1 MNRKMYENTWILA
14 HFNISTV
21 TTITTVNLIFIYYT
35 AGTAGGT
42 DSFMNIKCNKNVLT
56 NGINIV
62 SKAVSTKTT
71 MPILE
76 CILLKAEGGKLY
88 LTANNLELG
97 IETVVDATVLEEGQV
112 AIEAKIFSDIVRK
125 LPDSEIDLETTS
137 DIRVDIRCE
146 KSKFTIPCRT
156 GDEFSPLPQ
165 IEKEKSI
172 RISQLTL
179 KDIIRQ
185 TIFSISDNEST
196 KMMTGECFEVTNN
209 QLIVISL
216 DGHRISRRKVDL
228 SGENPDVKVVV
239 PGKTLQ
245 ELSKIINGGAEDMV
259 DIYFSD
265 RHLLFEYEDT
275 RVVSRLIEGE
285 YFRIANMMSMGHSLS
300 VKANK
305 RELMGI
311 IDRAS
316 LLIQETDK
324 KPIIV
329 SVKND
334 NNLYVRLDTNLGSMK
349 EEMEIEKE
357 GDEIIIGFNPKF
369 LMDALRVI
377 DDDDVV
383 IYMADSKNP
392 CIIKD
397 AEESYVYII
406 LPININTD
414 VYA

>member
-1 MNRKMYENTWILA
+1 MYENTWIMA

>member
-1 MNRKMYENTWILA
+1 MA

>member
-1 MNRKMYENTWILA
+1 MNRKMYENTWIMA

>member
-1 MNRKMYENTWILA
+1 MYENTWILA

>member
-1 MNRKMYENTWILA
+1 MR
-14 HFNISTV
+14 
-21 TTITTVNLIFIYYT
+21 
-35 AGTAGGT
+35 
-42 DSFMNIKCNKNVLT
+42 IKCKKNQLIA
-56 NGINIV
+56 GINIV
-62 SKAVSTKTT
+62 SKAVATKTT

-76 CILLKAEGGKLY
+76 CILLKAIGGNLY
-88 LTANNLELG
+88 LTANNMELG
-97 IETVVDATVLEEGQV
+97 IETMVEATILEEGQI
-112 AIEAKIFSDIVRK
+112 ALEAKIFSDIIRK
-125 LPDSEIDLETTS
+125 LPDSEIDLETGS

-156 GDEFSPLPQ
+156 GDEFSPLPD

-172 RISQLTL
+172 QISQLAL
-179 KDIIRQ
+179 RDIIRQ
-185 TIFSISDNEST
+185 TIFSISDNENT
-196 KMMTGECFEVTNN
+196 KMMTGESFEVVNN

-216 DGHRISRRKVDL
+216 DGHRISRRKIDL
-228 SGENPDVKVVV
+228 RGDNPEVHVVV

-245 ELSKIINGGAEDMV
+245 ELSKIINGDTDDLV

-265 RHLLFEYEDT
+265 RHLLFEFENT

-285 YFRIANMMSMGHSLS
+285 YFKIATMMSMGHNLS

-305 RELMGI
+305 KELMGI

-316 LLIQETDK
+316 LLIQETDR

-357 GDEIIIGFNPKF
+357 GEEIIIGFNPKF

-377 DDDDVV
+377 DDDSVC
-383 IYMADSKNP
+383 IYMTDSKNP

-397 AEESYVYII
+397 EAETYVYII
-406 LPININTD
+406 LPISINTD
-414 VYA
+414 IYA